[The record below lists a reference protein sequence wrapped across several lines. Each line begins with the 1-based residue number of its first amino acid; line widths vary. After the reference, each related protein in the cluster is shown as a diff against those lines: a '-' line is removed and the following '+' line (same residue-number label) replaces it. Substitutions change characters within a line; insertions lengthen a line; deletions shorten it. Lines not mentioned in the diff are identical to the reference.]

1 MNIVHSLPF
10 LHVYLSIVLL
20 RSVPMNRQT
29 NSHSAILDE
38 LFEAILSLEDLDEC
52 YNFFG
57 DLFTMQELTTFAQ
70 RLQVAKLL
78 YEENTYEMVRKQFP
92 VSNATITRVSTALHY
107 GRGGYRKVLEGMRQK
122 DAPAAED

>member
-1 MNIVHSLPF
+1 MS
-10 LHVYLSIVLL
+10 
-20 RSVPMNRQT
+20 RQSNNHRT
-29 NSHSAILDE
+29 EILDE
-38 LFEAILSLEDLDEC
+38 LFEAILSLEDLEEC

-78 YEENTYEMVRKQFP
+78 YEEHTYEMVRKQFP

-107 GRGGYRKVLEGMRQK
+107 GKGGYRKVLENLSQK
-122 DAPAAED
+122 NRSSEASE

>member
-1 MNIVHSLPF
+1 
-10 LHVYLSIVLL
+10 
-20 RSVPMNRQT
+20 MNRQT

-78 YEENTYEMVRKQFP
+78 YEEHTYEMVRKQFP

-107 GRGGYRKVLEGMRQK
+107 VKGGYRKFLDGMRQK
-122 DAPAAED
+122 DTPAVED

>member
-1 MNIVHSLPF
+1 
-10 LHVYLSIVLL
+10 
-20 RSVPMNRQT
+20 MNRQT

-52 YNFFG
+52 YNFFS

-78 YEENTYEMVRKQFP
+78 YEEHTYEMVRKQFP

-107 GRGGYRKVLEGMRQK
+107 GKGGYRKVLEGMRQK
-122 DAPAAED
+122 DAPVTED

>member
-1 MNIVHSLPF
+1 MSRQSNN
-10 LHVYLSIVLL
+10 
-20 RSVPMNRQT
+20 NRT
-29 NSHSAILDE
+29 EILDE
-38 LFEAILSLEDLDEC
+38 LFEAILSLEDLEEC

-78 YEENTYEMVRKQFP
+78 YEDNTYEMVRRQFP

-107 GRGGYRKVLEGMRQK
+107 GKGGYRKVLDNLRQK
-122 DAPAAED
+122 NLSSEASE

>member
-1 MNIVHSLPF
+1 
-10 LHVYLSIVLL
+10 
-20 RSVPMNRQT
+20 MNRQT

-52 YNFFG
+52 YNFFS

-78 YEENTYEMVRKQFP
+78 YEEHTYEMVRNQFP
-92 VSNATITRVSTALHY
+92 VRNATITRVSTAFHY
-107 GRGGYRKVLEGMRQK
+107 GRGGYRKVLEGMHQK
-122 DAPAAED
+122 DAPANED

>member
-1 MNIVHSLPF
+1 
-10 LHVYLSIVLL
+10 
-20 RSVPMNRQT
+20 MNRQS
-29 NSHSAILDE
+29 NNQSAIVDE
-38 LFEAILSLEDLDEC
+38 LFEAILSLKDLNEC
-52 YNFFG
+52 YDFFS

-107 GRGGYRKVLEGMRQK
+107 GKGGYRKVLQAMAQK
-122 DAPAAED
+122 EQDSEPS

>member
-1 MNIVHSLPF
+1 
-10 LHVYLSIVLL
+10 
-20 RSVPMNRQT
+20 MNRQT

-38 LFEAILSLEDLDEC
+38 LFEAILSLEVLDEC
-52 YNFFG
+52 YNFFS

-78 YEENTYEMVRKQFP
+78 YEEHTYEMVRKQFP

-107 GRGGYRKVLEGMRQK
+107 GRGGYRKVLEGMHQK
-122 DAPAAED
+122 DAPANED

>member
-1 MNIVHSLPF
+1 
-10 LHVYLSIVLL
+10 
-20 RSVPMNRQT
+20 MNRQT

-52 YNFFG
+52 YNFFS

-78 YEENTYEMVRKQFP
+78 YEEHTYEMVRKQFP

-107 GRGGYRKVLEGMRQK
+107 GKGGYRKVLDGMRQK
-122 DAPAAED
+122 DAPANED